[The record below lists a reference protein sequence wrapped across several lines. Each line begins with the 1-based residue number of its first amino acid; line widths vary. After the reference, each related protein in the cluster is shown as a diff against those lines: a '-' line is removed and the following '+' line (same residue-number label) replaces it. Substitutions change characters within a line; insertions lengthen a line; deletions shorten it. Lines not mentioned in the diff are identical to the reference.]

1 MSLRTGPLIGMTQ
14 SIDDASK
21 PYDGP
26 MAFEKPI
33 SCKEYLATQAER
45 RRRIDELYEKRA
57 QQRSDVIDWDVIESF
72 LGYGNINAP
81 VVFVGME
88 EGLADP
94 ERLQDD
100 LKYRSTFEPVMDVY
114 EAHLGLAKG
123 KKLFGERPRGQ
134 RTWRV
139 MADVMLHFEGGLPP
153 TKEERAKARKEYRA
167 KILGN
172 KCAESLLLELLPYP
186 HGNIKQWLYER
197 FGRYKTRE
205 EYEAKLTDKRLELL
219 RKVIEYHDREAIIC
233 YGHKNWDEFKKI
245 FPEETRWDRNGDF
258 LCAEWKGARVTL
270 CDHFVSRGFNS
281 NRQLDKLAAVALPPR
296 RHE

>member
-1 MSLRTGPLIGMTQ
+1 MSLRTDPLIGMSQ

-26 MAFEKPI
+26 IAFEKPMSRKDYVAI
-33 SCKEYLATQAER
+33 QAER

-57 QQRSDVIDWDVIESF
+57 QQRSDVIDWNVIESF

-139 MADVMLHFEGGLPP
+139 MADVMLHFEGGLPA

-197 FGRYKTRE
+197 FGATKREKSMRRNSPTNDWGCLERSSRATIERRSFATVTKTGMS
-205 EYEAKLTDKRLELL
+205 L
-219 RKVIEYHDREAIIC
+219 RKSSRKRRGGIEMA
-233 YGHKNWDEFKKI
+233 
-245 FPEETRWDRNGDF
+245 TS
-258 LCAEWKGARVTL
+258 CASSGKV
-270 CDHFVSRGFNS
+270 RG
-281 NRQLDKLAAVALPPR
+281 
-296 RHE
+296 